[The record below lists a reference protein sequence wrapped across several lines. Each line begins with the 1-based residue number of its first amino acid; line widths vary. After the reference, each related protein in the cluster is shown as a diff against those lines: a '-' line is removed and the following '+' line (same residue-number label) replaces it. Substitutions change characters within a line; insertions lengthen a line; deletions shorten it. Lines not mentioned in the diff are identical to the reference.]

1 MFFAIIYLILVTV
14 LILIAMFEPD
24 KKHYIPCKMLCSA
37 LFVIIELLHSLSLAI
52 IGFCFCFAGDLF
64 MGLYNRY
71 RKKKYIGLGM
81 LLFLLAHVVFLIYLF
96 ALYPDLSYMQ
106 AVLPLLLC
114 LLGLVLINS
123 FHLHLGR
130 LRYAVLVY
138 SVFVSA
144 FMVKAVSIMLTSGS
158 LRIGY
163 AGIFFWLSDFSLL
176 FYYFYHFRNKS
187 MEKAV
192 QGFNLGTYYVAMLLL
207 ALG

>member
-1 MFFAIIYLILVTV
+1 MEKNQKNTAGSQKPWKVKDTK
-14 LILIAMFEPD
+14 E
-24 KKHYIPCKMLCSA
+24 KKKKLPRGLRIA
-37 LFVIIELLHSLSLAI
+37 LF
-52 IGFCFCFAGDLF
+52 
-64 MGLYNRY
+64 
-71 RKKKYIGLGM
+71 
-81 LLFLLAHVVFLIYLF
+81 
-96 ALYPDLSYMQ
+96 
-106 AVLPLLLC
+106 C

-176 FYYFYHFRNKS
+176 FYYFYHFILYFMFYSIFSPSK
-187 MEKAV
+187 K
-192 QGFNLGTYYVAMLLL
+192 
-207 ALG
+207 

>member
-1 MFFAIIYLILVTV
+1 M
-14 LILIAMFEPD
+14 
-24 KKHYIPCKMLCSA
+24 
-37 LFVIIELLHSLSLAI
+37 
-52 IGFCFCFAGDLF
+52 
-64 MGLYNRY
+64 
-71 RKKKYIGLGM
+71 GLGM

-96 ALYPDLSYMQ
+96 ALYPDFSYIQ

-163 AGIFFWLSDFSLL
+163 AGILFWLSDFSLL
-176 FYYFYHFRNKS
+176 FYYFYHFRNKR

-192 QGFNLGTYYVAMLLL
+192 QGFNLGTYYAAMLLL

>member
-1 MFFAIIYLILVTV
+1 MIFAIIYLILVTV
-14 LILIAMFEPD
+14 LILIAMFEPG
-24 KKHYIPCKMLCSA
+24 KKHYIPCKMLCST
-37 LFVIIELLHSLSLAI
+37 LFVIMGLLHSLSLAI

-71 RKKKYIGLGM
+71 RKKKFMGLGI

-96 ALYPDLSYMQ
+96 ALYPDLSYML
-106 AVLPLLLC
+106 AVVPLLLC
-114 LLGLVLINS
+114 LLGLVLINF

-130 LRYAVLVY
+130 LRYAALIY

-144 FMVKAVSIMLTSGS
+144 FMVKAVSIMLTNGS
-158 LRIGY
+158 LKIGC
-163 AGIFFWLSDFSLL
+163 AGILFWLSDFSLL

-192 QGFNLGTYYVAMLLL
+192 QGFNLGSYYIAMLLL
-207 ALG
+207 ALC